1 QWAGQ
6 TWDYVADNAVI
17 PARPEDRQQF
27 FAALAEREA
36 EITHNL
42 QQAADLDAQID
53 EIVLDLY
60 GITDPQWRARVLNA
74 APPEE
79 AEEENDDS
87 NILKT
92 NKDSEAPAVRDSEVE

>member
-1 QWAGQ
+1 M
-6 TWDYVADNAVI
+6 
-17 PARPEDRQQF
+17 
-27 FAALAEREA
+27 
-36 EITHNL
+36 